1 MEQETAARPRT
12 KTWTL
17 NLEIAEESQDATS
30 VQAALDTG
38 ERTLR
43 TRTTAQ
49 RNPEDP
55 PVPGIGDEYAAG
67 RALLELGRQMLH
79 EATEDAAANAKSAK
93 AG

>member
-1 MEQETAARPRT
+1 MQQQTAAQPRS

-17 NLEIAEESQDATS
+17 NLEIAEESQDAT
-30 VQAALDTG
+30 VVEAALHTG

-49 RNPEDP
+49 RNPDDP

-67 RALLELGRQMLH
+67 RALLDLGRQLLH
-79 EATEDAAANAKSAK
+79 VATQDAAANGEPGRS
-93 AG
+93 G